1 LNQESNLNIIITRKD
16 HIFNNIIKY
25 TGNLKMKA
33 DGHSAITKAAIE
45 SLPEEEQKWLGKE
58 KDFLIEIYCHIPDL
72 NWPWFGEWGG
82 EPGNP
87 NESRMPDVRREWN
100 VSYYCGWDP
109 LRKEGDILPPARNIL
124 PPSNPKTS
132 IYPKQNFQEARYCP
146 MGAYW
151 APAFYFPKIMAAL
164 EEGAFEDGIRFMGV
178 LLHHIEDRGAF
189 QYWPDL
195 HKIGNLEDLNTMQ
208 INDYNPAILGNS
220 VEEACANIEK
230 KMREISRFEKE
241 RVPILRT
248 AYKNNDQSKI
258 EEMILE
264 IWQETCRATADLIHT
279 AIFLTDGERYS
290 NYWGYWLEF
299 PRSGNPTM
307 LNLVDNPSFEKDDA
321 SGHPDGWFVNWK
333 NLDDKFGRAE
343 WDNSSMHSVFSK
355 NVRSGERSIKLMW
368 TPQEG
373 IEWLQRQPSAI
384 KTIPG
389 EKYNFSGWIKTNDWT
404 RVSFDF
410 TIPENAD
417 RIRVGCSSRANEGA
431 AWFDD
436 VEIIR
441 LEQ

>member
-1 LNQESNLNIIITRKD
+1 
-16 HIFNNIIKY
+16 
-25 TGNLKMKA
+25 
-33 DGHSAITKAAIE
+33 
-45 SLPEEEQKWLGKE
+45 
-58 KDFLIEIYCHIPDL
+58 
-72 NWPWFGEWGG
+72 
-82 EPGNP
+82 
-87 NESRMPDVRREWN
+87 
-100 VSYYCGWDP
+100 
-109 LRKEGDILPPARNIL
+109 
-124 PPSNPKTS
+124 
-132 IYPKQNFQEARYCP
+132 

-389 EKYNFSGWIKTNDWT
+389 EKYNFSGWIKTVDATGKSCFIIYSYDGMTLKEEKKSGIFDGTNDWT